1 MAALTAIG
9 YGLDEVSVRKMRG
22 IGELEK
28 LLKQDFNIAVGPF
41 VQKGPGSP
49 SLVPESDR
57 RAAINPEA
65 GAAED
70 FAS

>member
-1 MAALTAIG
+1 
-9 YGLDEVSVRKMRG
+9 MRG